1 MASAT
6 EMGREM
12 AVVVR
17 TEVVNESVAELVRA
31 RIHEHFAGYLCM
43 VRTAA
48 RDGSTKDLKPDFV
61 EFYDTFLAVP
71 NAPEGRPYLRPFNR
85 AGSGPLSWNQSN
97 LAGSYAPS
105 SIRPNLPF
113 SNVIEVD
120 GQGTRATYSL
130 RDGHAQ
136 LALEHLAH
144 GEKVPVVPLAIF
156 LYRDYALLAEGDPS
170 VVHLVRMF
178 RHEFGYEDADGRI
191 SDDFRVLYAD
201 ESEVGSTAAMFDEA
215 PA

>member
-1 MASAT
+1 VASAT

-17 TEVVNESVAELVRA
+17 PDVVNESVAELVRA
-31 RIHEHFAGYLCM
+31 RMHEHFAGYLCM

-48 RDGSTKDLKPDFV
+48 RDGSTTNLKPDFV
-61 EFYDTFLAVP
+61 EFFDTFLAVP
-71 NAPEGRPYLRPFNR
+71 NAPDGRPYLRPFNR
-85 AGSGPLSWNQSN
+85 AGSGPLSWNQAN
-97 LAGSYAPS
+97 VAGSYAPS
-105 SIRPNLPF
+105 SIRPNMAF
-113 SNVIEVD
+113 ASVVEIN
-120 GQGTRATYSL
+120 GQGTSATYSL
-130 RDGHAQ
+130 RNGHAR

-144 GEKVPVVPLAIF
+144 GQKVPVVPLAIF
-156 LYRDYALLAEGDPS
+156 LYRDFALLTEGDPS
-170 VVHLVRMF
+170 AAHLVQML
-178 RHEFGYEDADGRI
+178 RHEFGYEDADGRV